1 MKNDET
7 NGVQNESIIMNTD
20 THKAILHTAFTT
32 GQKKSSVVEAEFHR
46 NISHMTAELEPCFK
60 NVPSGSRD
68 FSRIRAL
75 ATVLLTGVTGYVHQ
89 ILRYL
94 IGIGFLPAALSK
106 SCNMEAVSWND

>member
-1 MKNDET
+1 
-7 NGVQNESIIMNTD
+7 MNTD

-75 ATVLLTGVTGYVHQ
+75 ATVSLTGVTGYVHQ
-89 ILRYL
+89 ILHYL